1 MGCNLGTGKIT
12 QSFATGTIT
21 QDLRPTGGQLPAGIA
36 NNNEGSIGRDVY
48 WDTQTTGAT
57 VGAAQGN
64 AVPAAQGL
72 TRRRWVRRPASGRHG
87 TSARTACGQCY
98 RRDASR
104 VALATGAMNARRG
117 AYRARRKVGA
127 EPRPSSLG
135 PVSVS
140 GTRGRRSMRG
150 GVPIC
155 WSLYVAIERMS
166 GANR

>member
-72 TRRRWVRRPASGRHG
+72 TSAQMGSTASFGP
-87 TSARTACGQCY
+87 TW
-98 RRDASR
+98 DF
-104 VALATGAMNARRG
+104 GANGVWAMLPARRIPCCAG
-117 AYRARRKVGA
+117 NWRNERA
-127 EPRPSSLG
+127 PRSIPSAQEG
-135 PVSVS
+135 
-140 GTRGRRSMRG
+140 RGRAPALLPWPCQCLRHAGAAIHARG
-150 GVPIC
+150 RPYMLVPIC
-155 WSLYVAIERMS
+155 CDRTDVRC
-166 GANR
+166 